1 MKQRKD
7 ENEKYTV
14 LMASDAAAKEL
25 LELRKVPQSEA
36 QPTWMMRAMALS
48 HRAHPLESVAA
59 YSKKSEESN
68 GIIVQSPSTTT

>member
-36 QPTWMMRAMALS
+36 QPTWITR
-48 HRAHPLESVAA
+48 RRF
-59 YSKKSEESN
+59 
-68 GIIVQSPSTTT
+68 GICRTTGIVMDSGDADQ